1 VRLAEV
7 ASHSSKKVKEN
18 GKMSNNI
25 NMVQISGNLGKAP
38 EFKAEVGNGLATFQL
53 AHNRFVPNQGESS
66 NGSSGKAEYNKRT
79 SWFRCVAWG
88 NMAEKMAKLEKGARV
103 VVTGRLESHSW
114 QDKQG
119 QLQSRVEIVVEDFRL
134 VNSNKAAQTAEASD
148 EVEEEERLVQAT
160 LDNAMVEAEEAEDE
174 PPIGKSR
181 SPKPAKSDKTAT
193 KPQPRPG
200 IISGVP
206 RREEASRQPVRM
218 AAKGSRKGHQA
229 K

>member
-1 VRLAEV
+1 
-7 ASHSSKKVKEN
+7 
-18 GKMSNNI
+18 MSNNI

-38 EFKAEVGNGLATFQL
+38 EFKAEVGTGLATFQL
-53 AHNRFVPNQGESS
+53 AHNRFVASQGE
-66 NGSSGKAEYNKRT
+66 NGSSSGSKAEYMKRT

-88 NMAEKMAKLEKGARV
+88 SMAEKVAKLEKGARV

-119 QLQSRVEIVVEDFRL
+119 QLQSRVEIVIEDFRL
-134 VNSNKAAQTAEASD
+134 VDTSKAAQTGEASD
-148 EVEEEERLVQAT
+148 EVEEVPMLQAT
-160 LDNAMVEAEEAEDE
+160 LDSAIDEEEEAEDE

-181 SPKPAKSDKTAT
+181 SPKPAKSEKAAT

-218 AAKGSRKGHQA
+218 AAKASRKSRQA